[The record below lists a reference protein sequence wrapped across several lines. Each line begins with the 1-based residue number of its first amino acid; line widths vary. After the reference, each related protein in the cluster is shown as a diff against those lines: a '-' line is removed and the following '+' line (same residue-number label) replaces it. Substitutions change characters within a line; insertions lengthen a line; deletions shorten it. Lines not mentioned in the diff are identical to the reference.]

1 MNLRYLL
8 VLSLF
13 TASVL
18 PIAGLAQ
25 NGPKAA
31 REISEVLEVIPSKDL
46 LKLRGNSKPQSLVE
60 ASNKLMAAEVNNT
73 STFKLK
79 VGKAIPWNFPQ
90 QGGGS
95 GWRVEASERYRS
107 GGLTIEC
114 VAYLY
119 IRQDPQEILPKIRPG
134 AELMATGKVTRCDL
148 NSPNKIILNMDVQVE
163 SFELAK

>member
-18 PIAGLAQ
+18 PIAGRAQ

-60 ASNKLMAAEVNNT
+60 ASNKLMTTEVNKT
-73 STFKLK
+73 STFKLR
-79 VGKAIPWNFPQ
+79 VGEATPWNFPPARWGQ
-90 QGGGS
+90 RLARGG
-95 GWRVEASERYRS
+95 
-107 GGLTIEC
+107 
-114 VAYLY
+114 
-119 IRQDPQEILPKIRPG
+119 Q
-134 AELMATGKVTRCDL
+134 
-148 NSPNKIILNMDVQVE
+148 
-163 SFELAK
+163 